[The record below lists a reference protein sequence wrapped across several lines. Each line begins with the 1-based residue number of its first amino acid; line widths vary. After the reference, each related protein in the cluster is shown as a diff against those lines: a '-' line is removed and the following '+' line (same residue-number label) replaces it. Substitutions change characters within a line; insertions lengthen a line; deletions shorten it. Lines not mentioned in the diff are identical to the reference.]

1 MSQFDESLIR
11 QPQLLLPRSYR
22 PQNLMSSCGGKLTHG
37 QELQER
43 PSRTT
48 VPGNAD
54 CGYLSPGSRTG
65 SVLIHSALCAS
76 GLAEAGRKQTH

>member
-43 PSRTT
+43 PSRT

-54 CGYLSPGSRTG
+54 CGYLSPDSHTG